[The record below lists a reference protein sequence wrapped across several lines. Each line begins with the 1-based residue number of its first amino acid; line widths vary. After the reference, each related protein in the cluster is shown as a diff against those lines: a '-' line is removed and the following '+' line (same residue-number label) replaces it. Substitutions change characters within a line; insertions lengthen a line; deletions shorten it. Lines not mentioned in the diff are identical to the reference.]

1 MQMGGRQGMMI
12 RMAAVCHSGR
22 SFYLGVTA
30 TETSVNVLGRQG
42 SGGCS
47 VGGGRHSIWPECGQ
61 ATPPAKMKNVV
72 AKTHPG

>member
-12 RMAAVCHSGR
+12 RMAAVCHVGR

-42 SGGCS
+42 SGCS
-47 VGGGRHSIWPECGQ
+47 VGGGRHSIWPGCLQ

-72 AKTHPG
+72 AKTLPG